1 MLKFTAGRLAS
12 TYVQLSLKQPLLVIS
27 LRLAGGLRADFS
39 FADMLAATTAA
50 NEKAKSPKPVSSA
63 WPNPKIAAVKSPS
76 DGAKVGAVR
85 VPAVSADGNVRWQ
98 EIKQDLAPPTID
110 IPAEAEQDSQDITKV
125 DGEEQ
130 VSKKLPEGC
139 GPLGIIALAK
149 VTQSEI
155 RIWAWSEA
163 NGGVAEGTG

>member
-1 MLKFTAGRLAS
+1 MKS
-12 TYVQLSLKQPLLVIS
+12 LLVASS

-85 VPAVSADGNVRWQ
+85 VPSVSADGNVRWQ

-110 IPAEAEQDSQDITKV
+110 IPAEAEQDSQDIIKV
-125 DGEEQ
+125 DGEAQAKEDEN
-130 VSKKLPEGC
+130 PFEGIDFESVPMW
-139 GPLGIIALAK
+139 GGDVVAGDANTQGDAL
-149 VTQSEI
+149 S
-155 RIWAWSEA
+155 
-163 NGGVAEGTG
+163 